1 MRWAM
6 IVLLM
11 GTVVLAPMTSGL
23 RAAEKLIEPLLPGWE
38 RFFTLDWEV
47 VEAGGRPVV
56 RGYVMNGS
64 PYTVTRMQLL
74 LDALDGSG
82 RVVAQQ
88 IRWVPGSIG
97 AFSRA
102 YFEIPVRQRAQ
113 TYRVRVLAYDRLETA
128 SHQTP

>member
-1 MRWAM
+1 MRRTMMATLVVM
-6 IVLLM
+6 LALM
-11 GTVVLAPMTSGL
+11 PVTLEL
-23 RAAEKLIEPLLPGWE
+23 RAAERVIEPLMPGWE
-38 RFFTLDWEV
+38 RFFKIDSEV
-47 VEAGGRPVV
+47 VESRGRPLA
-56 RGYVMNGS
+56 RGYVMNDS

-88 IRWVPGSIG
+88 ISWLPGTLT

-102 YFEIPVRQRAQ
+102 YFEIPVQQRAQ
-113 TYRVRVLAYDRLETA
+113 AYRVRVLAYDRLEV

>member
-1 MRWAM
+1 MRRVMIAM
-6 IVLLM
+6 LI
-11 GTVVLAPMTSGL
+11 GTLVLAPMASGL

-47 VEAGGRPVV
+47 VDPGGRPGV
-56 RGYVMNGS
+56 RGYVMNAS

-74 LDALDGSG
+74 LDAVDGSG

-88 IRWVPGSIG
+88 ISWVPGSIG

-113 TYRVRVLAYDRLETA
+113 TYRVRVLAYDRLESA
-128 SHQTP
+128 SHQAP